1 MFPVGTCVT
10 PIPCLH
16 VTTDSSS
23 QSIPCLNVQA
33 VVCVRGRQ
41 STMGYLCGAIEL
53 QLTSGRVVAFI
64 GENSAT
70 FGDPF
75 EYKLPSAAHP
85 HTPNHTPNTSPGA
98 LRDLRFSGGRC
109 LGIQLEPIR
118 IQFEPE
124 RPQKSGRALS
134 EPSAP
139 REQRLGSTL
148 APPRVLHS
156 SAELL
161 NWKKPADERRIDRSR
176 LAPSRALR
184 SRESGRGRVLH
195 CHDMRGGYN
204 EHADIMYPRVFRGWG
219 RIDVFVYFGHHRVS
233 MPPKVWVLSPHYP
246 PPPWVL

>member
-1 MFPVGTCVT
+1 M
-10 PIPCLH
+10 
-16 VTTDSSS
+16 
-23 QSIPCLNVQA
+23 
-33 VVCVRGRQ
+33 VCVRGQQ
-41 STMGYLCGAIEL
+41 SAMGYLCGAFEL
-53 QLTSGRVVAFI
+53 QLTSGRAVAFL

-148 APPRVLHS
+148 APPRVL
-156 SAELL
+156 ELL
-161 NWKKPADERRIDRSR
+161 LHRGLHRGGGG
-176 LAPSRALR
+176 
-184 SRESGRGRVLH
+184 SGRHLVNFR
-195 CHDMRGGYN
+195 R
-204 EHADIMYPRVFRGWG
+204 YP
-219 RIDVFVYFGHHRVS
+219 
-233 MPPKVWVLSPHYP
+233 SPHCCLLGLRRRLVSP
-246 PPPWVL
+246 CGCLVNHTAHP